1 MARIQV
7 GGDPEQ
13 YMDSPTLSVGSSGGG
28 GGNGVNLVNGLFDL
42 LGIHRR
48 VELGPKAKKLESKTV
63 KTTAVKPASSFLDE
77 TGARLAS
84 QDLANT
90 HPLNKIDLPPSIYG
104 K

>member
-7 GGDPEQ
+7 GDDPEQ
-13 YMDSPTLSVGSSGGG
+13 YMDPPILSVGSSGGG

-77 TGARLAS
+77 TGAELAR